1 MAVTF
6 YKHDNKVIGFQNK
19 VVSAPTIVPSLAEFT
34 INTTASPQDFTF
46 YLGTPSNLVVEW
58 GDGTSDDTFT
68 TTGNK
73 THSYASAG
81 DHTLKIKSGT
91 CTRLAFGG
99 YAPLTPLRLKA
110 VTRAI
115 SASLGLTSAAEMFS
129 NCDNC
134 LSWAANFFDAASAN
148 ITSFNNVFNS
158 DSLEEA
164 TFNENL
170 NGWNTSKCTDMYGA
184 LYGRLGYNQPMN
196 NWDMSKVTTMEW
208 MMSFC
213 VAFNQDISA
222 WVVTTVT
229 SANNFLA
236 GAALGTANYDALLI
250 SWGAQ
255 TVDNGLT
262 INFGDSKYT
271 AGGAAAAARAHLVSA
286 HSWSISDGGTA

>member
-134 LSWAANFFDAASAN
+134 LSWAANFFDDASAN
-148 ITSFNNVFNS
+148 ITTFDQTFNS
-158 DSLEEA
+158 DAEEA

-170 NGWNTSKCTDMYGA
+170 NGWNTSKCTDMRGVI
-184 LYGRLGYNQPMN
+184 YGRRGYNQPMN
-196 NWDMSKVTTMEW
+196 NWDTSKVTTMEW
-208 MMSFC
+208 MMCFC
-213 VAFNQDISA
+213 VSFNRDISA
-222 WVVTTVT
+222 WDVT
-229 SANNFLA
+229 SLGNGGNFLL
-236 GAALGTANYDALLI
+236 GVALSTANYDALLI

-255 TVDNGLT
+255 AVQSSITME
-262 INFGDSKYT
+262 FGDSKYT
-271 AGGAAAAARAHLVSA
+271 AGGAAATARAHLVSA
-286 HSWSISDGGTA
+286 HSWTILDAGTA

>member
-1 MAVTF
+1 VATTF

-19 VVSAPTIVPSLAEFT
+19 VVSAPTAVLPLAEFT
-34 INTTASPQDFTF
+34 INTTASPQNFTF

-58 GDGTSDDTFT
+58 GDGTSDTTFT

-91 CTRLAFGG
+91 AVRVAFGG

-134 LSWAANFFDAASAN
+134 LSWAANFFDDASAN
-148 ITSFNNVFNS
+148 ITTFDQMFNS
-158 DSLEEA
+158 DAEEA

-170 NGWNTSKCTDMYGA
+170 NGWNTSKCTDMRGVI
-184 LYGRLGYNQPMN
+184 YGRRGYNQPMN
-196 NWDMSKVTTMEW
+196 NWDTSKVTTIEW
-208 MMSFC
+208 MLCFC
-213 VAFNQDISA
+213 VSFNRDISS
-222 WVVTTVT
+222 WNVT
-229 SANNFLA
+229 SVGNGGTFLY
-236 GAALGTANYDALLI
+236 GVTLSTANYDALLI

-255 TVDNGLT
+255 AVQSSVTMD
-262 INFGDSKYT
+262 FGGSKYT
-271 AGGAAAAARAHLVSA
+271 AGGAAATARAHLVSA
-286 HSWSISDGGTA
+286 HSWTIYDGGTA